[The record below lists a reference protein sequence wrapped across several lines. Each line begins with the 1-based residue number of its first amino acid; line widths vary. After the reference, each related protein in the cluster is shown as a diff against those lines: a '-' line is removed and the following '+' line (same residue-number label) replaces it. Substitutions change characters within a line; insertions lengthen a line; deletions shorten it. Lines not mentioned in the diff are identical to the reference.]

1 MGHYVYKYVFNG
13 EIIYIG
19 KCDSDLD
26 QRLRKHGKS
35 GDNINKKY
43 WDDINASDVYYCT
56 LANAT
61 MSDVVESE
69 LINRYKPKCNT
80 AKISNW
86 DELELPEPKW
96 KKYNKPKKILFV
108 KKGKDLTKTDETKE
122 LIKTLQNTVES
133 LKQQLTVKDGQID
146 ELTSMLKTSQEQQ
159 TTLQEQNTT
168 LVSALSAAQTLHAV
182 TMQERHEEKK
192 LDSQEKNSKTG
203 LLARIFR
210 KFGW

>member
-1 MGHYVYKYVFNG
+1 MNGGKTIKQIASELNVSKQAVWQRVKRNQKLFSLLETHAKNVNGTMYVDETIEQLIKKMYLEHPPV
-13 EIIYIG
+13 
-19 KCDSDLD
+19 
-26 QRLRKHGKS
+26 
-35 GDNINKKY
+35 NIDKTP
-43 WDDINASDVYYCT
+43 ASD
-56 LANAT
+56 AT
-61 MSDVVESE
+61 NIDE
-69 LINRYKPKCNT
+69 
-80 AKISNW
+80 IS
-86 DELELPEPKW
+86 
-96 KKYNKPKKILFV
+96 
-108 KKGKDLTKTDETKE
+108 KTDETKE

-168 LVSALSAAQTLHAV
+168 LVNALSAAQTLHAV

>member
-1 MGHYVYKYVFNG
+1 MCYTGTGDDKMNGGKTIKQIASELNVSKQAVWQRVKRNQELFSLLETHAKNVNGTMYVDETIEQLIKKMYLEHPPV
-13 EIIYIG
+13 
-19 KCDSDLD
+19 
-26 QRLRKHGKS
+26 
-35 GDNINKKY
+35 NIDKTP
-43 WDDINASDVYYCT
+43 ASD
-56 LANAT
+56 AT
-61 MSDVVESE
+61 N
-69 LINRYKPKCNT
+69 I
-80 AKISNW
+80 
-86 DELELPEPKW
+86 DEIP
-96 KKYNKPKKILFV
+96 
-108 KKGKDLTKTDETKE
+108 KTDETKE

-168 LVSALSAAQTLHAV
+168 LVNALSAAQTLHAV

>member
-1 MGHYVYKYVFNG
+1 MNGGKTIKQIASELNVSKQAVWQRVKRNQELFSLLETHAQNVNGTMYVDETIEQLIKKMYLEHPPV
-13 EIIYIG
+13 
-19 KCDSDLD
+19 
-26 QRLRKHGKS
+26 
-35 GDNINKKY
+35 NIDKTP
-43 WDDINASDVYYCT
+43 ASDET
-56 LANAT
+56 NI
-61 MSDVVESE
+61 DE
-69 LINRYKPKCNT
+69 
-80 AKISNW
+80 IS
-86 DELELPEPKW
+86 
-96 KKYNKPKKILFV
+96 
-108 KKGKDLTKTDETKE
+108 KTDETKE

-168 LVSALSAAQTLHAV
+168 LVNALSAAQTLHAV

>member
-1 MGHYVYKYVFNG
+1 MCYTGTGDDKMNGGKTIKQIASELNVSKQAVWQRVKRNQELFSLLETHEKNVNGTMYVDETIEQLIKKMYLEHPPV
-13 EIIYIG
+13 
-19 KCDSDLD
+19 
-26 QRLRKHGKS
+26 
-35 GDNINKKY
+35 NIDKTP
-43 WDDINASDVYYCT
+43 ASDET
-56 LANAT
+56 NI
-61 MSDVVESE
+61 DE
-69 LINRYKPKCNT
+69 
-80 AKISNW
+80 IS
-86 DELELPEPKW
+86 
-96 KKYNKPKKILFV
+96 
-108 KKGKDLTKTDETKE
+108 KTDETKE

-168 LVSALSAAQTLHAV
+168 LVNALSAAQTLHAV

>member
-1 MGHYVYKYVFNG
+1 MCYTGTGDDKMNGGKTIKQIASELNVSKQAVWQRVKRNQELFSLLETHAQNVNGTMYVDETIEQLIKKMYLEHPPV
-13 EIIYIG
+13 
-19 KCDSDLD
+19 
-26 QRLRKHGKS
+26 
-35 GDNINKKY
+35 NIDKTP
-43 WDDINASDVYYCT
+43 ASDET
-56 LANAT
+56 NI
-61 MSDVVESE
+61 DE
-69 LINRYKPKCNT
+69 
-80 AKISNW
+80 IS
-86 DELELPEPKW
+86 
-96 KKYNKPKKILFV
+96 
-108 KKGKDLTKTDETKE
+108 KTDETKE

-168 LVSALSAAQTLHAV
+168 LVNALSAAQTLHAV

>member
-1 MGHYVYKYVFNG
+1 MNGGRTIKQIASELNVSKQAVWQRVKRNQELFSLLETHAQNVNGTMYVDETIEQLIKKMYLEHPPV
-13 EIIYIG
+13 
-19 KCDSDLD
+19 
-26 QRLRKHGKS
+26 
-35 GDNINKKY
+35 NIDKTP
-43 WDDINASDVYYCT
+43 ASDET
-56 LANAT
+56 NI
-61 MSDVVESE
+61 DE
-69 LINRYKPKCNT
+69 
-80 AKISNW
+80 IS
-86 DELELPEPKW
+86 
-96 KKYNKPKKILFV
+96 
-108 KKGKDLTKTDETKE
+108 KTDETKE

-168 LVSALSAAQTLHAV
+168 LVNALSAAQTLHAV

>member
-1 MGHYVYKYVFNG
+1 MCYTGTGDDKMNGGKTIKQIASELNVSKQAVWQRVKRNQELFSLLETHAKNVNGTMYVDETIEQLIKKMYLEHPPV
-13 EIIYIG
+13 
-19 KCDSDLD
+19 
-26 QRLRKHGKS
+26 
-35 GDNINKKY
+35 NIDKTP
-43 WDDINASDVYYCT
+43 ASD
-56 LANAT
+56 AT
-61 MSDVVESE
+61 NIDE
-69 LINRYKPKCNT
+69 
-80 AKISNW
+80 IS
-86 DELELPEPKW
+86 
-96 KKYNKPKKILFV
+96 
-108 KKGKDLTKTDETKE
+108 KTDETKE

>member
-1 MGHYVYKYVFNG
+1 MCYTGTGDDKMNGGKTIKQIASELNVSKQAVWQRVKRNQELFSLLETHAKNVNGTMYVDETIEQLIKKMYLEHPPV
-13 EIIYIG
+13 
-19 KCDSDLD
+19 
-26 QRLRKHGKS
+26 
-35 GDNINKKY
+35 NIDKTP
-43 WDDINASDVYYCT
+43 ASD
-56 LANAT
+56 AT
-61 MSDVVESE
+61 NIDE
-69 LINRYKPKCNT
+69 
-80 AKISNW
+80 IS
-86 DELELPEPKW
+86 
-96 KKYNKPKKILFV
+96 
-108 KKGKDLTKTDETKE
+108 KTDETKE

-168 LVSALSAAQTLHAV
+168 LVNALSAAQTLHAV

>member
-1 MGHYVYKYVFNG
+1 MNGGRTIKQIASELNVSKQAVWQRVKRNQELFSLLETHAKNVNGTMYVDETIEQLIKKMYLEHPPV
-13 EIIYIG
+13 
-19 KCDSDLD
+19 
-26 QRLRKHGKS
+26 
-35 GDNINKKY
+35 NIDKTP
-43 WDDINASDVYYCT
+43 ASD
-56 LANAT
+56 AT
-61 MSDVVESE
+61 NIDE
-69 LINRYKPKCNT
+69 
-80 AKISNW
+80 IS
-86 DELELPEPKW
+86 
-96 KKYNKPKKILFV
+96 
-108 KKGKDLTKTDETKE
+108 KTDETKE

-168 LVSALSAAQTLHAV
+168 LVNALSAAQTLHAV

-192 LDSQEKNSKTG
+192 LDSQEKNSKIG

>member
-1 MGHYVYKYVFNG
+1 MNGGRTIKQIASELNVSKQAVWQRVKRNQELFSLLETHTKNVNGTMYVDETIEQLIKKMYLEHPPV
-13 EIIYIG
+13 
-19 KCDSDLD
+19 
-26 QRLRKHGKS
+26 
-35 GDNINKKY
+35 NIDKTP
-43 WDDINASDVYYCT
+43 ASD
-56 LANAT
+56 AT
-61 MSDVVESE
+61 NIDE
-69 LINRYKPKCNT
+69 
-80 AKISNW
+80 IS
-86 DELELPEPKW
+86 
-96 KKYNKPKKILFV
+96 
-108 KKGKDLTKTDETKE
+108 KTDETKE

-168 LVSALSAAQTLHAV
+168 LVNALSAAQTLHAV

-192 LDSQEKNSKTG
+192 LDSQEKNSKIG

>member
-1 MGHYVYKYVFNG
+1 MNGGKTIKQIASELNVSKQAVWQRVKRNKELFLLLETHAQNVNGTMYVDETIEQLIKKMYLEHPPV
-13 EIIYIG
+13 
-19 KCDSDLD
+19 
-26 QRLRKHGKS
+26 
-35 GDNINKKY
+35 NIDKTP
-43 WDDINASDVYYCT
+43 ASDET
-56 LANAT
+56 NI
-61 MSDVVESE
+61 DE
-69 LINRYKPKCNT
+69 
-80 AKISNW
+80 IS
-86 DELELPEPKW
+86 
-96 KKYNKPKKILFV
+96 
-108 KKGKDLTKTDETKE
+108 KTTETKK
-122 LIKTLQNTVES
+122 LIETLQNTVES

-168 LVSALSAAQTLHAV
+168 LVNALSAAQTLHAV